1 MYLVNSSRRWFLDV
15 RGSWTDLRVD
25 LYVFSTLP
33 LLAVPRLI
41 LFTAS
46 LEIDLAAAWV
56 FSARPS
62 LWAGLRYNALAA
74 CLYGMCYAILLDQHS
89 PSSSCSSPAWCSW
102 PHVLCLCQSI
112 STRSLLRM
120 LLVSLCH
127 SFLICPFLPFLEMP
141 IHVCIPCHFELF
153 LSAPNWCQFD
163 WIRDIWNCF

>member
-1 MYLVNSSRRWFLDV
+1 MYLVNSSRRWFLDIC
-15 RGSWTDLRVD
+15 GSWTDLRVD

-41 LFTAS
+41 LSIAS
-46 LEIDLAAAWV
+46 LEIDLTAAWV

-74 CLYGMCYAILLDQHS
+74 CLYGMCYAIFLDQHLG
-89 PSSSCSSPAWCSW
+89 SSSCFSPAWRSW

-112 STRSLLRM
+112 STCSLLRM

-127 SFLICPFLPFLEMP
+127 SFLTCPFWPFLEMP
-141 IHVCIPCHFELF
+141 IHVCIPCHVKLF
-153 LSAPNWCQFD
+153 LSETNWCQFD
-163 WIRDIWNCF
+163 WIPDIWNCF